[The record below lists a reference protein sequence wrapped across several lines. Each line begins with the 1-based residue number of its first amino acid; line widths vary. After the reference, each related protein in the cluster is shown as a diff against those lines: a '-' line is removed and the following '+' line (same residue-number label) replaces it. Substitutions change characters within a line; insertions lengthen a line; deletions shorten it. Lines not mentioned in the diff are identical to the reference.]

1 MEYLDA
7 ASRACA
13 HCFCLRG
20 RPRSPWGND
29 WIYREL
35 ANERR
40 SNLYTTTRVLLNGSV
55 DRQVRRCAGRLVPH
69 SLHKPEF
76 SAFVITFAIPRAN
89 CLGAERVED

>member
-29 WIYREL
+29 WIYRKFV
-35 ANERR
+35 NERR
-40 SNLYTTTRVLLNGSV
+40 SNLNTTTRVLLNGSV
-55 DRQVRRCAGRLVPH
+55 GRQVRRCTGLLVPH
-69 SLHKPEF
+69 SLHDARVF
-76 SAFVITFAIPRAN
+76 GFVITLAIPRGS
-89 CLGAERVED
+89 CLGAERVET